1 MKSSRLL
8 ATAVL
13 ALVAA
18 SASAQPSPKPKKIQ
32 DIPPPGATPAAP
44 APPAAPAMPTPGPE
58 HAVLKDAAGTWD
70 ATVESFAAPGQPPML
85 AKGIETGT
93 MVGGFWL
100 VSDFKSEVMGQPFLG
115 RSTLGYDP
123 VKKKYVSTW
132 IDSMT
137 PSLSVGESDYDPAT
151 KTFTGWMDGI
161 DHRGRPTRFKSVTV
175 FKDPATRIATMSM
188 KGPDGK
194 EMTVM
199 RITYTRER

>member
-1 MKSSRLL
+1 MKSIRTLL
-8 ATAVL
+8 A
-13 ALVAA
+13 VAA
-18 SASAQPSPKPKKIQ
+18 MLAAAIVFAQENRPSARPE
-32 DIPPPGATPAAP
+32 
-44 APPAAPAMPTPGPE
+44 APAMPTPGPE
-58 HAVLKDAAGTWD
+58 HAVLKDSAGSWD

-85 AKGIETGT
+85 AKGIETGA

-115 RSTLGYDP
+115 RSTLGFDP

-137 PSLSVGESDYDPAT
+137 PSLSVGESDYDAAT
-151 KTFTGWMDGI
+151 KTFTGWTDGI
-161 DHRGRPTRFKSVTV
+161 DHRGRPTRFKTVTV
-175 FKDPATRIATMSM
+175 FKDPATRISTMSM

-199 RITYTRER
+199 RITYTREK

>member
-1 MKSSRLL
+1 MSCDTIGGILEVRMKSVRTLL
-8 ATAVL
+8 AVAAVL
-13 ALVAA
+13 A
-18 SASAQPSPKPKKIQ
+18 
-32 DIPPPGATPAAP
+32 AAP
-44 APPAAPAMPTPGPE
+44 AFAQESRPSARPEAPAMPTPGPE
-58 HAVLKDAAGTWD
+58 HAVLKDLAGTWD

-137 PSLSVGESDYDPAT
+137 PSLSVGESDYDAAT
-151 KTFTGWMDGI
+151 KTFTGWTDAL
-161 DHRGRPTRFKSVTV
+161 DHRGRPTRFKMVTV
-175 FKDPATRIATMSM
+175 FKDPATRISTTSM
-188 KGPDGK
+188 PGPDGK

-199 RITYTRER
+199 RITYTRQR

>member
-1 MKSSRLL
+1 MVEVWMKSVRRLL
-8 ATAVL
+8 AAF
-13 ALVAA
+13 AVAA
-18 SASAQPSPKPKKIQ
+18 AATAFAQESRPSARPE
-32 DIPPPGATPAAP
+32 
-44 APPAAPAMPTPGPE
+44 APAMPTPGPE
-58 HAVLKDAAGTWD
+58 HAVLKDGAGTWD

-85 AKGIETGT
+85 AKGIETAT

-123 VKKKYVSTW
+123 AKKKYVSTW

-137 PSLSVGESDYDPAT
+137 PSLSVGESDYDAAT
-151 KTFTGWMDGI
+151 KTFTGWTDGI
-161 DHRGRPTRFKSVTV
+161 DHRGRPTRFKTVTV
-175 FKDPATRIATMSM
+175 FKDPATRISTMSM

-199 RITYTRER
+199 RITYTREK